1 MFHDLLTIKGTY
13 EQFTD
18 FNGLF
23 SGFLSNFLFLCARET
38 LCKPNAMEVCFQIA
52 EVLPMLLKH
61 YASRKQSKAT
71 SDC

>member
-23 SGFLSNFLFLCARET
+23 SGFLSKFLFLCARET
-38 LCKPNAMEVCFQIA
+38 SCKPNAMGACF
-52 EVLPMLLKH
+52 
-61 YASRKQSKAT
+61 
-71 SDC
+71 